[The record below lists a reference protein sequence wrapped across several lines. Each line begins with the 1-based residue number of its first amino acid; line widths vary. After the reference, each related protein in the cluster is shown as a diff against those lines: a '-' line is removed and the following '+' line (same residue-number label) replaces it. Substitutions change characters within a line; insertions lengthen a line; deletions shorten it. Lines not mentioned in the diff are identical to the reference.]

1 MNEKLEFQDHKQ
13 KSSQVARFILV
24 FFSLVSIA
32 IFIPFVY
39 SLYTEENGEPI
50 VTFILIPVF
59 LAFALLPLLLVKLT
73 LGKSK
78 QTIFL
83 PKENKVQF
91 FEGKKL
97 ITEYDFGGIA
107 SLNQSRYSYTVKTKN
122 GSRTVVVF
130 TIISPQLP
138 EHIIAE
144 STDFYLA
151 RIQGESI
158 AKLLEIP
165 ILSEQG
171 EKREFHELDLPF
183 HKRSHPEY
191 DQFTQPNFTSESD
204 LVWKDS
210 GTAYEIISSY
220 NPLLF
225 RIVGICLSVAL
236 FLFLHLALGEAT
248 NLGIFCWETFPP
260 TIAEII
266 FFGVVTILSLI
277 PFGFVY
283 YHGHRHKSI
292 LMTNEGIFERK
303 EFISYSDLEE
313 IILNDHE
320 LLLIGDKKQ
329 LKISLYLFCKNEDFH
344 AVKQAVIYG
353 VLAKT
358 NGGANSSFAKFT
370 TEF

>member
-32 IFIPFVY
+32 IFIPVLY
-39 SLYTEENGEPI
+39 SLFTEENGEPI
-50 VTFILIPVF
+50 VAFILIPVF
-59 LAFALLPLLLVKLT
+59 LSFALFPLLILKLT

-78 QTIFL
+78 QTVFL
-83 PKENKVQF
+83 PKEKKVHF

-97 ITEYDFGGIA
+97 VAEYDLGGIT
-107 SLNQSRYSYTVKTKN
+107 SLNQSRYTYTVKTKN

-130 TIISPQLP
+130 TILSPQLP
-138 EHIIAE
+138 DHILAE
-144 STDFYLA
+144 STDFYLS
-151 RIQGESI
+151 RLQGESI
-158 AKLLEIP
+158 AKLLQIP
-165 ILSEQG
+165 ILNEQG

-191 DQFTQPNFTSESD
+191 DQFAQPNFSAESD
-204 LVWKDS
+204 LVWKDN

-225 RIVGICLSVAL
+225 RIVGICISGAL
-236 FLFLHLALGEAT
+236 FLFLHLAIGEAT
-248 NLGIFCWETFPP
+248 NLGVFSWESFPP
-260 TIAEII
+260 TIAEIV
-266 FFGVVTILSLI
+266 FFCFVTLLSLL

-292 LMTNEGIFERK
+292 QMTNEGIFERK
-303 EFISYSDLEE
+303 DFISYSDLEE
-313 IILNDHE
+313 IILNDYE
-320 LLLIGDKKQ
+320 LLLIGDQKQ
-329 LKISLYLFCKNEDFH
+329 LKISLYLFCKNEDYH